1 MTLRKT
7 VDERWWNLYMNDNG
21 CKEHF
26 NGLHLLCAFYG
37 NDEEDSDTLMQ
48 SMATNRNY
56 QIETLE
62 FATSE
67 DNSERLV
74 KLFYVE
80 RSVPRGVFAH
90 LHSQL
95 GSNLTTLKLER
106 KKDKEGLQ
114 TWEDWGR
121 MIFNYDDKTECIK

>member
-7 VDERWWNLYMNDNG
+7 VAERWWNLYMNDNG
-21 CKEHF
+21 CKEQF

-67 DNSERLV
+67 DNMKDSLNSFMWNDQYPEG
-74 KLFYVE
+74 F
-80 RSVPRGVFAH
+80 FAH

-95 GSNLTTLKLER
+95 GSNLNTLKLER
-106 KKDKEGLQ
+106 KKDKRRTTNL
-114 TWEDWGR
+114 GR
-121 MIFNYDDKTECIK
+121 LGADDFQL